1 MYVIEG
7 ESEGVSLTL
16 CGALK
21 RNVSIPILFVDAV
34 VQLLVNADL
43 MNAIA
48 SHLFTSHSVDLIL
61 VNF

>member
-1 MYVIEG
+1 MYVVEG

-21 RNVSIPILFVDAV
+21 RNVSIPILFV
-34 VQLLVNADL
+34 QLLVNADL
-43 MNAIA
+43 MNYIA